1 MKKKKLRL
9 SNLIFALF
17 IIVLIIPQTRTAMQ
31 IALNAVKVK
40 LFSPSALDAE
50 EQTQLEAISYQLVD
64 LKGNPTTAEIGQGKG
79 VFLNYWA
86 TWCPPC
92 IAEMPSIQRLYN
104 DFGDKIDFVLLTEE
118 NPEVVRTFLEKKQY
132 DLPVFIPRM
141 QAPKS
146 LYEPSIPTTYIIDK
160 SGKIIVKEQGATDWN
175 SKKLRELLEGL

>member
-1 MKKKKLRL
+1 
-9 SNLIFALF
+9 
-17 IIVLIIPQTRTAMQ
+17 MQ
-31 IALNAVKVK
+31 VALNAVKVK

-50 EQTQLEAISYQLVD
+50 DQTQLEPFSYQLMD
-64 LKGNPTTAEIGQGKG
+64 LKGNPTTAEIGQDKG

-141 QAPKS
+141 QAPKT
-146 LYEPSIPTTYIIDK
+146 LYERSIPTTYIIDK

-175 SKKLRELLEGL
+175 SKKLRELLEGLVKEAQN